1 MKARGLFSMVMI
13 AMVSN
18 LSAQSLPATEQNHNP
33 IQKIKINSSR
43 LASKQSLILSG
54 NTKEN
59 VMTRANGISYNTP
72 EGAFWMGINYV
83 GEGWGAVL
91 HLPAW
96 TSIEYQNSS
105 SNPASTKWYV
115 NGNLQDNVVNNNLI
129 AAYRV
134 NAEARSF
141 YLPTITN
148 ASGSISFT
156 LGAGK
161 IGRNSGIMTRGSE
174 ETILTT
180 AQIPEDGFFTGLQGG
195 GYVYGSDLKS
205 AKGEIMN
212 LISIVHPKPISP
224 LWVSNIYYP
233 ILSKSNTPIAEG
245 SKMTLRIKK
254 ARTNANGVL
263 VPTDEVLFE
272 MTAENAVEGFAIDK
286 NNKVYM
292 LAFSNKIKDP
302 ITGTMVDEPFVLNE
316 AFALELS
323 GFDQPGIDI
332 GLFGSSISEGDNMHT
347 FLQFPSEAES
357 LYSYDDMNAPVM
369 ITGFFNV
376 ISISEQTTTLK
387 APDNGGRAYTE
398 NGMYDFAAIFT
409 TLEWSEDNF
418 WYDTEMPEWIRIG
431 LDDSEREGD
440 GGYYALN
447 FDCDPLPADETSR
460 SWTFNLQSFGATAD
474 QSITI
479 YQGIKPSGIDKTNA
493 NNEVKIVSTTDAYI
507 LSYPEN
513 VTNVSIVNVAGQ
525 TIATYELPAGGKF
538 TVPAAELS
546 RGLYLLKFNN
556 NQTVKVIK

>member
-13 AMVSN
+13 AMASN
-18 LSAQSLPATEQNHNP
+18 LSAQTLPTTEQNHNP

-43 LASKQSLILSG
+43 LASQSLILSG
-54 NTKEN
+54 NAKEN
-59 VMTRANGISYNTP
+59 VMTRADGISYNTP
-72 EGAFWMGINYV
+72 EGAFWMGINYK
-83 GEGWGAVL
+83 GEGYRAAL

-96 TSIEYQNSS
+96 TTIEYQNAS
-105 SNPASTKWYV
+105 SNPANTKWYI
-115 NGNLQDNVVNNNLI
+115 NGQLQDDVVNNNFI
-129 AAYRV
+129 SAYRV
-134 NAEARSF
+134 STGEGSF

-148 ASGSISFT
+148 ANGSISFT

-161 IGRNSGIMTRGSE
+161 DGYSGIMTNGSE
-174 ETILTT
+174 QTILTT
-180 AQIPEDGFFTGLQGG
+180 AQIPEDGFFTGIQGG
-195 GYVYGSDLKS
+195 GYVFGSDLKS
-205 AKGEIMN
+205 QKGEIMN
-212 LISIVHPKPISP
+212 SFLIIQPKPISP

-233 ILSKSNTPIAEG
+233 ILSNSNTPIAEG

-254 ARTNANGVL
+254 ARPNENGVL
-263 VPTDEVLFE
+263 LPTDEVLFE
-272 MTAENAVEGFAIDK
+272 MTAENADEAFTIGK

-292 LAFSNKIKDP
+292 LAFSNKIKDS

-332 GLFGSSISEGDNMHT
+332 GLFGSSISEGDNMHS
-347 FLQFPSEAES
+347 FIQFPSEPES
-357 LYSYDDMNAPVM
+357 IYSYKDMNGPVM
-369 ITGFFNV
+369 ITAFFNV

-398 NGMYDFAAIFT
+398 DGMYDFAAIFT

-431 LDDSEREGD
+431 LDDSQREGK

-447 FDCDPLPADETSR
+447 FECDPLPAGETSR

-474 QSITI
+474 HPITI
-479 YQGIKPSGIDKTNA
+479 YQGIKPSGIDKTDA
-493 NNEVKIVSTTDAYI
+493 NNEVKIVSTADAYI